1 MLLQDQLSRPFLDM
15 LHHAASTTPPQTP
28 TSWLTTAKVIEVLEA
43 VFDPA
48 SLRSPKKFSGREFFG
63 LPVIE
68 SDNLPDGAV
77 VLRAGIVGFPV
88 RTVGKFEIDLD
99 FYADQIKTK
108 AGAQ

>member
-1 MLLQDQLSRPFLDM
+1 MMLLQDQLSRPFLDM
-15 LHHAASTTPPQTP
+15 LHHAASTFPPQTP

-68 SDNLPDGAV
+68 SDTLPDGKV
-77 VLRAGIVGFPV
+77 VLRAGQN
-88 RTVGKFEIDLD
+88 TVGAFDIDLD
-99 FYADQIKTK
+99 FYADQIKAK